1 MGITLSSGTFVGLPA
16 KISRTLE
23 ESPMKMITAVIQP
36 SRLETVKNLLATAGI
51 SGLTVS
57 DVRGVGRQ
65 RGRTEIYRGHEYKVD
80 LIPKVKIEI
89 AVDEALADSVIDA
102 IVKGARSGTEGKIG
116 DGKIFVTNLEE
127 VVRIRTGEV
136 GAAAL

>member
-1 MGITLSSGTFVGLPA
+1 
-16 KISRTLE
+16 
-23 ESPMKMITAVIQP
+23 MKMIMAIIQP
-36 SRLETVKNLLATAGI
+36 SRLETVKGLLGTAGI
-51 SGLTVS
+51 TGITVS
-57 DVRGVGRQ
+57 DARGVGRQ

-89 AVDEALADSVIDA
+89 AVEDA
-102 IVKGARSGTEGKIG
+102 HVDRVVDTIARGARSGAEGKIG
-116 DGKIFVTNLEE
+116 DGKIFVTPLEE

>member
-1 MGITLSSGTFVGLPA
+1 
-16 KISRTLE
+16 
-23 ESPMKMITAVIQP
+23 MKMIMAIIQP
-36 SRLETVKNLLATAGI
+36 SRLETVKGLLGTAGI
-51 SGLTVS
+51 TGITVS
-57 DVRGVGRQ
+57 DARGVGRQ

-89 AVDEALADSVIDA
+89 AVEDEHVDRVVDTIAR
-102 IVKGARSGTEGKIG
+102 GARSGAEGKIG
-116 DGKIFVTNLEE
+116 DGKIFVTPLDE